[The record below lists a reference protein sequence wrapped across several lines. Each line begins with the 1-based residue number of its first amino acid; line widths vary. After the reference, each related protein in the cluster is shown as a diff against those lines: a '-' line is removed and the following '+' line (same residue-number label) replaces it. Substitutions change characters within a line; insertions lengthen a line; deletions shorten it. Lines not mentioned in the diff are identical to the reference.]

1 MGCVLG
7 FPQRRAA
14 RPRAIVKLLGRAAIV
29 LVVSAFDLATWLF
42 WAVFML
48 FGFGSYCNAAA
59 ERMTMRFLQ
68 WRKLCP
74 RQT

>member
-1 MGCVLG
+1 M
-7 FPQRRAA
+7 RARLSA
-14 RPRAIVKLLGRAAIV
+14 AKGGKTRAIVKLLGRAAIV

-48 FGFGSYCNAAA
+48 FGFASYCKAAA
-59 ERMTMRFLQ
+59 ERMTMRYLQ